1 MEKSRKV
8 HFVFDLITRHPVK
21 EENAMRADSGD
32 LSSSSSAAGAEGD
45 DALDEVKVRFEKDEA
60 GALER
65 GAHSL
70 SDDGAERVRADSCGT
85 TAGEVVSHEKVP
97 DRKLVLEVL
106 VDEGRVLEF
115 LAPTGPLKTSSCQ
128 ESGKLNQAVFLVIF
142 SYSRDGLI
150 TRFHISSIF
159 RLSKNTV
166 CLIFVRHHTCGVH
179 GNGYVHQ
186 CQSMMDPQTNT
197 GGRNRF
203 ITVADT

>member
-1 MEKSRKV
+1 MELK
-8 HFVFDLITRHPVK
+8 
-21 EENAMRADSGD
+21 
-32 LSSSSSAAGAEGD
+32 
-45 DALDEVKVRFEKDEA
+45 
-60 GALER
+60 
-65 GAHSL
+65 
-70 SDDGAERVRADSCGT
+70 RVRADSCGT
-85 TAGEVVSHEKVP
+85 TAEEVVSREKVP

-128 ESGKLNQAVFLVIF
+128 KSGKLNQAVFLVIF

-159 RLSKNTV
+159 RFVEKHV
-166 CLIFVRHHTCGVH
+166 CLYFVRHHTCGVH

-203 ITVADT
+203 ITAADT

>member
-1 MEKSRKV
+1 MEKSRKA
-8 HFVFDLITRHPVK
+8 HFVFDLSTRYPVK

-45 DALDEVKVRFEKDEA
+45 DAPDEVKVRFEKDED

-70 SDDGAERVRADSCGT
+70 FDDGAERVRADSCGT
-85 TAGEVVSHEKVP
+85 TEVVSHEKVP

-106 VDEGRVLEF
+106 VDEGREF

-128 ESGKLNQAVFLVIF
+128 KSGKLNQAFFLVIF

-150 TRFHISSIF
+150 TRFHMSSIF

-166 CLIFVRHHTCGVH
+166 CLCFVRHHKCGVH

-186 CQSMMDPQTNT
+186 CQSMMDPQANT

-203 ITVADT
+203 ITVGDT